1 MVASGAVLGLTR
13 LLTVAFGAVCAV
25 FGRVDSQIACIGDLD
40 ADTARFFWERAVLG
54 AVWVVKSAL
63 YAF

>member
-25 FGRVDSQIACIGDLD
+25 FGRVDSQIACMGDLG
-40 ADTARFFWERAVLG
+40 ANTARFFWGRAVIA
-54 AVWVVKSAL
+54 AVWAVKSAL
-63 YAF
+63 